1 MQDPGVLHAQRLGG
15 PRFPLKCV
23 HSPARPQSNG
33 GAGLVPQG
41 ENADSGLVICAEPW
55 GTSPLSHTW
64 DLVSAFVPLGHGY
77 NPPQDVPPECEQSL
91 VCRLGSRLGHTFCE
105 TLPVLQVCR
114 AWRGVRTRPA
124 SIEMPLKL
132 A

>member
-1 MQDPGVLHAQRLGG
+1 M
-15 PRFPLKCV
+15 KCV
-23 HSPARPQSNG
+23 HSPACPQSDG

-41 ENADSGLVICAEPW
+41 ENADLVLVICAEPW
-55 GTSPLSHTW
+55 GTSPLGHTW
-64 DLVSAFVPLGHGY
+64 DLVSAFLPLGHGH
-77 NPPQDVPPECEQSL
+77 NPPQDVPLECGQSF

-114 AWRGVRTRPA
+114 ARRGVWTRPA